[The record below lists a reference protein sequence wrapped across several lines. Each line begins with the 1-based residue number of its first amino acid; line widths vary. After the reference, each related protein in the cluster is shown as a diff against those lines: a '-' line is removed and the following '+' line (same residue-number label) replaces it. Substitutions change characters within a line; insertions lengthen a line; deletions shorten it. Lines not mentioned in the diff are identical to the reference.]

1 MEGVGLKFRTP
12 RPSSSE
18 EPRIFDRDPL
28 VAFLECVSRGA
39 ALFWRSGVCYKTE
52 ELKETCNH
60 GCSRSAELWKPH
72 TLGSCVPLLRR
83 SGRSAHGN
91 RHDSSLRAPA
101 KLVLLAFKA
110 RLYALKVQDRLIR
123 LEERE
128 RLASLLPEPLRLR
141 LGELREGQLVGL
153 RFCCDGEIPTLVQET
168 LTKNLSQ
175 ADIKKAIKV
184 WRADNFRV

>member
-1 MEGVGLKFRTP
+1 
-12 RPSSSE
+12 
-18 EPRIFDRDPL
+18 
-28 VAFLECVSRGA
+28 
-39 ALFWRSGVCYKTE
+39 
-52 ELKETCNH
+52 
-60 GCSRSAELWKPH
+60 
-72 TLGSCVPLLRR
+72 
-83 SGRSAHGN
+83 
-91 RHDSSLRAPA
+91 
-101 KLVLLAFKA
+101 
-110 RLYALKVQDRLIR
+110 VQDRLIR

-153 RFCCDGEIPTLVQET
+153 RFCCDGEIPGLVQET